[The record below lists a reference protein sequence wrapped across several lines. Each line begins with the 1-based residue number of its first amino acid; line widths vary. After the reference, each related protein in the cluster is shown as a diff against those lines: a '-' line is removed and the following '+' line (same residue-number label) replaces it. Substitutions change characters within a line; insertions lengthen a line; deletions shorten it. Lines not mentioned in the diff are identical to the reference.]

1 MKRFLLLLA
10 LLAASGSFAQA
21 QILLREDTASQAVS
35 IGPFL
40 DPADGTAEGGLTI
53 DAADVRLKVN
63 GGADAA
69 KNSGGCTHDI
79 NGMYDCTFDATDTAT
94 VGRLNVSIC
103 EAGAVCVRQNFQ
115 VVEEAI
121 FDACC
126 VAAATGAVTVAS
138 GGIAAAAF
146 AAGAIDA
153 SAIAADAIGASEIAA
168 NALTTAEIATGAISA
183 DEVADDAI
191 DAGAIAANALTT
203 AEIATGAISSD
214 EVADNAIDAGAIAT
228 DAITAAKIASAAIAA
243 DEIATDAIGSAEI
256 ATGAIDAAA
265 TAADFSTE
273 VQDADVESVNGATL
287 TGDGTSGDKFRAQ

>member
-168 NALTTAEIATGAISA
+168 NALTTAEIATGAISS
-183 DEVADDAI
+183 DEVADDSI
-191 DAGAIAANALTT
+191 DAGAIAAA
-203 AEIATGAISSD
+203 AIGAS
-214 EVADNAIDAGAIAT
+214 ELAT
-228 DAITAAKIASAAIAA
+228 DAIGAAEIASAAIAA
-243 DEIATDAIGSAEI
+243 DELATDAIGAAEI

-273 VQDADVESVNGATL
+273 VQDADVESINGVTIN
-287 TGDGTSGDKFRAQ
+287 GDGAGTPFGP